1 MKLKE
6 SKGEIFL
13 AFALVYAFSGKMF
26 SLGELVLLAW
36 VWDLPKIRSGGSI
49 YMER

>member
-1 MKLKE
+1 MKLTERKRD
-6 SKGEIFL
+6 IFL

-26 SLGELVLLAW
+26 SLGELFFLAW
-36 VWDLPKIRSGGSI
+36 FCDLPKMRSGSSI